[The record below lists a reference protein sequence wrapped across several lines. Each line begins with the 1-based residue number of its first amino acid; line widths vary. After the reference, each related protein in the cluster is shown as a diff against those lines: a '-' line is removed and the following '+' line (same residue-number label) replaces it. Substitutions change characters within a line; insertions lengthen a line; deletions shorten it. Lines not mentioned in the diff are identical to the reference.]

1 MIASLTTCPNYLLQ
15 LHNPMFLASPFLAF
29 TLAGLGQPP
38 DPTVV
43 PPRLEGRPPALQVQ
57 ASLPSDPLLVGETYS
72 ATLTVQLSPDSEG
85 RELSAVKAG
94 VPGFLVQLDVPPS
107 IELIGKA
114 PATLRELGKN
124 NHLQE
129 PFERMIDEFPAQI
142 EFKLIGEPGP
152 TETLGINLVGYL
164 TPGEAR
170 KSTFVRKRLELPLTA
185 GASGLE
191 VKANKSN
198 WGQDKK
204 LLQISSRASDFGVP
218 RADGSELRLSHY
230 LGEKNIIVTTYRA
243 HW

>member
-1 MIASLTTCPNYLLQ
+1 MIVALTTRSDYLLQ
-15 LHNPMFLASPFLAF
+15 LHNPMFLVSPFLAL
-29 TLAGLGQPP
+29 TLAGAGQPP
-38 DPTVV
+38 DPAPA
-43 PPRLEGRPPALQVQ
+43 PPLYEGRPPALEAQ
-57 ASLPSDPLLVGETYS
+57 ASLPPGSLLVGETYS
-72 ATLTVQLSPDSEG
+72 ATLIVQLSPDSEG
-85 RELSAVKAG
+85 RELSAAKAG

-107 IELIGKA
+107 VELIGKA
-114 PATLRELGKN
+114 PGNLRELGKN

-129 PFERMIDEFPAQI
+129 PFERMIDAFPAQI

-170 KSTFVRKRLELPLTA
+170 KSNFVRKRLELPLTP
-185 GASGLE
+185 GAASLE
-191 VKANKSN
+191 VKADKSN
-198 WGQDKK
+198 WGEDKK
-204 LLQISSRASDFGVP
+204 LLQIGSRASDFGVP